1 MKVLVD
7 TAEEEANSLKEQ
19 IKQLELSTQHS
30 LPAVSTVSVQPII
43 YTIYKK
49 WLHVESCLTQH
60 FLMVLKVE
68 VGCCFF
74 FAASMK
80 YG

>member
-1 MKVLVD
+1 MVTLFNRQAISEDALTRLKEQHEEEMKVLVD

-43 YTIYKK
+43 YTI
-49 WLHVESCLTQH
+49 
-60 FLMVLKVE
+60 
-68 VGCCFF
+68 
-74 FAASMK
+74 
-80 YG
+80 